1 MGGKIIVVALQLPQP
16 VAAEKQSIFLS
27 TFFIQ
32 LNLLVLSRMAT
43 MACQRFFPMTVSIS
57 PWPIRLLSST
67 KSGCSSM
74 LVAP

>member
-32 LNLLVLSRMAT
+32 LNLLVRWLVSD
-43 MACQRFFPMTVSIS
+43 FFQ
-57 PWPIRLLSST
+57 
-67 KSGCSSM
+67 
-74 LVAP
+74 